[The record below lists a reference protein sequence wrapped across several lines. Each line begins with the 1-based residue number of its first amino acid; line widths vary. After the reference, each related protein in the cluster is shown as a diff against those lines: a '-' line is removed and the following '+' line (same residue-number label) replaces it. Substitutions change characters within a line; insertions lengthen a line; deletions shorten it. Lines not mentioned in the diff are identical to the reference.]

1 MTQRVCSNVIKSS
14 MRIRAPRDFWSGLL
28 FIAIALFFITLATR
42 YRFGT
47 PERMGPAFFPIAVG
61 ILLGGLGAILVGRAL
76 VFDGA
81 PLHRMHLL
89 PLAVTMAAVVLF
101 GLALQWLGLVIAIV
115 ILVVVGSY
123 ADRATRLT
131 ESIGLAAFL
140 SVFSVA
146 IFVWLLGL
154 PLPVWPEW

>member
-1 MTQRVCSNVIKSS
+1 

-28 FIAIALFFITLATR
+28 FIAIALFFIAIATR

-47 PERMGPAFFPIAVG
+47 PERMGPAFFPIVVG
-61 ILLGGLGAILVGRAL
+61 LLLAGLGAILSGRAL
-76 VFDGA
+76 AFDGG
-81 PLHRMHLL
+81 PLQRMHLQ
-89 PLAVTMAAVVLF
+89 PLTVTMAAVVLF
-101 GLALQWLGLVIAIV
+101 GAALQWLGLVAAIV
-115 ILVVVGSY
+115 VLVVVGSY
-123 ADRATRLT
+123 ADRTARVV

-140 SVFSVA
+140 AVFSVA

>member
-1 MTQRVCSNVIKSS
+1 

-28 FIAIALFFITLATR
+28 FIAVALFFIALATR

-47 PERMGPAFFPIAVG
+47 PERMGPGFFPIAVG
-61 ILLGGLGAILVGRAL
+61 ILLGALGAILTGRAL
-76 VFDGA
+76 AFDGG
-81 PLHRMHLL
+81 PLRHMHLR

-101 GLALQWLGLVIAIV
+101 GLALQWLGLVAAIIV
-115 ILVVVGSY
+115 LVVVGSY
-123 ADRATRLT
+123 ADRAARLM
-131 ESIGLAAFL
+131 ESLGLAAFL
-140 SVFSVA
+140 TVFSVA

>member
-1 MTQRVCSNVIKSS
+1 

-28 FIAIALFFITLATR
+28 FIAVALFFIAMAMR

-47 PERMGPAFFPIAVG
+47 PERMGPSFFPIAVG
-61 ILLGGLGAILVGRAL
+61 ILLSGLGTILMGRAL
-76 VFDGA
+76 MFDGG
-81 PLHRMHLL
+81 PVRRMHLR

-101 GLALQWLGLVIAIV
+101 GLALQWLGLVVAIV
-115 ILVVVGSY
+115 LLVVVGSY
-123 ADRATRLT
+123 ADRAARLT

-140 SVFSVA
+140 TVFSVA

>member
-1 MTQRVCSNVIKSS
+1 

-28 FIAIALFFITLATR
+28 FIAIALFFIAMATR

-47 PERMGPAFFPIAVG
+47 PERMGPAFFPIVIG
-61 ILLGGLGAILVGRAL
+61 LLLAALGAILSGRAL
-76 VFDGA
+76 AFDGG
-81 PLHRMHLL
+81 PFQRMHLQ

-101 GLALQWLGLVIAIV
+101 GVALQWLGLVAAIV
-115 ILVVVGSY
+115 ALVVVGSY
-123 ADRATRLT
+123 ADRAARLV
-131 ESIGLAAFL
+131 ESIGLAAL
-140 SVFSVA
+140 LAVFSVA

>member
-1 MTQRVCSNVIKSS
+1 

-28 FIAIALFFITLATR
+28 FIAVALFFIALATR

-61 ILLGGLGAILVGRAL
+61 TLLGGLGAILTGRAL
-76 VFDGA
+76 AFDGG
-81 PLHRMHLL
+81 PLRRMHLR
-89 PLAVTMAAVVLF
+89 PLAMTMAAVVLF
-101 GLALQWLGLVIAIV
+101 GLALQWLGLVAAIV
-115 ILVVVGSY
+115 VLVVVGSY
-123 ADRATRLT
+123 ADRTARPM

-140 SVFSVA
+140 TVFSVA